1 MEAEGDAKPGARK
14 KGPYLMQLIL
24 ISFPE
29 AYKTSTIVGHAFML
43 LCPLS
48 IGNMDRIDLHIFVG
62 MFVQNRATVVKTA
75 FLKGL
80 VGVIQLKQ
88 GIPTGLC

>member
-29 AYKTSTIVGHAFML
+29 AYKTSTIVGQQFYAT
-43 LCPLS
+43 LS
-48 IGNMDRIDLHIFVG
+48 TVVHSRIDLHIFVG

>member
-29 AYKTSTIVGHAFML
+29 AYKTSTIVVPYV
-43 LCPLS
+43 LCCS
-48 IGNMDRIDLHIFVG
+48 VHCC
-62 MFVQNRATVVKTA
+62 T
-75 FLKGL
+75 
-80 VGVIQLKQ
+80 
-88 GIPTGLC
+88 